1 MNDNSQPT
9 SLVMSIFN
17 TIYGWFVEHG
27 YRPYI
32 TIVNMSAE
40 GLVVPKAY
48 ANDQQLTV
56 SIDPAAVTHF
66 FVTEFGLE
74 FQGRFN
80 GKVERLYVPWNSFL
94 LSSPDYRSV
103 PIPMGAFGGEAVVST
118 ATKPQAAPVKT
129 KPKLTIVE

>member
-1 MNDNSQPT
+1 MNDNTQPN
-9 SLVMSIFN
+9 SLVMSVFN
-17 TIYGWFVEHG
+17 SIYGWFVDNG

-32 TIVNMSAE
+32 TIVEMAAE
-40 GLVVPKAY
+40 GLVIPKAF

-103 PIPMGAFGGEAVVST
+103 PIPMGAFSGAEVVST

-129 KPKLTIVE
+129 KPKLTIVK

>member
-32 TIVNMSAE
+32 TIVNMTAE
-40 GLVVPKAY
+40 GLVVPKAH
-48 ANDQQLTV
+48 AKDPRLTV

-74 FQGRFN
+74 FQGRF
-80 GKVERLYVPWNSFL
+80 GGSVQRLYVPWNCFM
-94 LSSPDYRSV
+94 LSSPD
-103 PIPMGAFGGEAVVST
+103 
-118 ATKPQAAPVKT
+118 
-129 KPKLTIVE
+129 

>member
-32 TIVNMSAE
+32 TIVNMTAE
-40 GLVVPKAY
+40 GLVVPKAH
-48 ANDQQLTV
+48 AKDPRLTV

-74 FQGRFN
+74 FQGRF
-80 GKVERLYVPWNSFL
+80 GGSVQRLYVPWNCFL
-94 LSSPDYRSV
+94 LSSPDYALMPV
-103 PIPMGAFGGEAVVST
+103 PMGAFLNQLSVVAPEAQPQPK
-118 ATKPQAAPVKT
+118 KPT
-129 KPKLTIVE
+129 LTIVK